1 MISLFITEI
10 AQLEQTGLRMQ
21 EACVLCCSGQ
31 PCRFVVVT
39 TGAGSGTLAVTVEGP
54 ARVAVVCTD
63 VDDGY
68 EFTYTPTAP
77 GDYFINIKYCNVTI
91 AGCPHKAVVSG
102 DSKQAAVSSNASSIY
117 TF

>member
-1 MISLFITEI
+1 
-10 AQLEQTGLRMQ
+10 
-21 EACVLCCSGQ
+21 LCCSGQ

-39 TGAGSGTLAVTVEGP
+39 TGAGCGTLAVMMEGP
-54 ARVAVVCTD
+54 AKVAVVCSE

-68 EFTYTPTAP
+68 EFSYTPTAP

-102 DSKQAAVSSNASSIY
+102 DSKL
-117 TF
+117 

>member
-1 MISLFITEI
+1 MYTTQDYGITYISHRHTI
-10 AQLEQTGLRMQ
+10 AWVY
-21 EACVLCCSGQ
+21 VLCCSGQ

-39 TGAGSGTLAVTVEGP
+39 TGAGCGTLAVMMEGP
-54 ARVAVVCTD
+54 AKVAVVCSE

-68 EFTYTPTAP
+68 EFSYTPTAP

-102 DSKQAAVSSNASSIY
+102 DSKL
-117 TF
+117 